1 MPVRYRYHNKIF
13 SDFSTLRK
21 QVPHLSFPKPV
32 VQESGRIDDDVVS
45 LFASLGI
52 ILEII
57 EPDIPARTLA
67 QAKAEKAV
75 ALKDSFQR
83 ALDNARVMS
92 PAGFDVNADEAAS
105 RNVNNLIVTMEE
117 DGIDSVSFCDYH
129 NQFHDLSLEDVRS
142 LRRIIARHIQSL
154 YAKKWALRQAIDEA
168 ETVEAV
174 DAIETGEF

>member
-1 MPVRYRYHNKIF
+1 MPIQYVCDGQTYPTFEHLKRRF
-13 SDFSTLRK
+13 P
-21 QVPHLSFPKPV
+21 QVSFPRPALNEAGEV
-32 VQESGRIDDDVVS
+32 DPALAA
-45 LFASLGI
+45 LFLAHGI
-52 ILEII
+52 TLEII
-57 EPDIPARTLA
+57 EPDVPARTLA